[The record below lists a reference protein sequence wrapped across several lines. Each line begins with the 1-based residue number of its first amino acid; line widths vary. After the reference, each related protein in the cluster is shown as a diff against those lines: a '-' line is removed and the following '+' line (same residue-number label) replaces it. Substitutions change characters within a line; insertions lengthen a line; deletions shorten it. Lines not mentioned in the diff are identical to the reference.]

1 MSNASSASSASSA
14 TTASS
19 AKLRILD
26 VIHSVNPLF
35 GGPSEGLRNFV
46 AATRALGHEQQVLTL
61 DAPGAPWV
69 ADFPAITHA
78 VGPAHGGYGYT
89 PRLLPWLRQHAHHY
103 DAVIVHG
110 LWQFHGLATR
120 RALVGGRLPY
130 FVFPHGMLDPW
141 FKRQYPFKHAKKWL
155 YWSAAEARVLR
166 DAAAVLFTTQEESRL
181 APQSFPVYRA
191 RHAVLGFG
199 LVLDAQAQ
207 AATAEDFLTRFPALR
222 GKRLL
227 LFLGRLHAKKGCD
240 LLVQSFCSVAASDPS
255 LHLVLAGPDAD
266 GVQAQLQQLAAHA
279 GMSGRITC
287 TGMLQGAAKWGALR
301 AADVFVL
308 PSHQENFGVAVVE
321 ALAMGLPT
329 LLSEQVNIWRDVVAA
344 GAGLAA
350 PDTLAGTTALLQRWL
365 SLPAASQAQMRGATV
380 PCFERHF
387 DMRVAAQRLVQ
398 LIRAQPADADPQANS
413 QPCHTA
419 HPQ

>member
-1 MSNASSASSASSA
+1 MPNR
-14 TTASS
+14 
-19 AKLRILD
+19 LRILD

-35 GGPSEGLRNFV
+35 GGPGEGLRNFV

-61 DAPGAPWV
+61 DAPDAPWV
-69 ADFPAITHA
+69 TDFPTVTHA
-78 VGPAHGGYGYT
+78 VGPARGGYGYT
-89 PRLLPWLRQHAHHY
+89 PRLMPWLRQHAHEY

-141 FKRQYPFKHAKKWL
+141 FRRQYPLKHTKKWL
-155 YWSAAEARVLR
+155 YWAAAEARVLR

-181 APQSFPVYRA
+181 APQSFPIYRA
-191 RHAVLGFG
+191 KHAVLGFG
-199 LVLDAQAQ
+199 LVLDAVAQ
-207 AATAEDFLTRFPALR
+207 KASAEDFLRQFPALR

-227 LFLGRLHAKKGCD
+227 LFLGRLHPKKGCD
-240 LLVQSFCSVAASDPS
+240 LLVQAFCTVAAGDSS
-255 LHLVLAGPDAD
+255 LHLVMAGPDAE
-266 GVQAQLQQLAAHA
+266 GLRAQLMHIADEA
-279 GMSGRITC
+279 GLGSRITF

-301 AADVFVL
+301 AADAFVL
-308 PSHQENFGVAVVE
+308 PSHQENFGVAVAE

-329 LLSEQVNIWRDVVAA
+329 LLSEQVNIWREVVAA

-350 PDTLAGTTALLQRWL
+350 PDTLHGTTALLQRWL
-365 SLPAASQAQMRGATV
+365 SLPASGQAQMRSAAV

-387 DMRVAAQRLVQ
+387 DMRVAAQRLVE
-398 LIRAQPADADPQANS
+398 LIQAQPPRTGLLSDS